1 MDASIHGAGRAV
13 LVVLLVGVMSL
24 ACSQSAPSN
33 PAKPA
38 LTAEEQALAYKFRGI
53 HGIVTR
59 IDAATSLY
67 GTSIVNDKG
76 GYIAG
81 NAHLSPKNVSNS
93 AYGGYGFP
101 IPITIR
107 ATWREGEF
115 KPLWQGG
122 YTGGTIAG
130 DYTVPVAERIPD
142 EVLDYIRKN
151 GGALRLKIR
160 LHDKGV
166 AIGWDVEHVIPYK
179 DWKPN
184 SLGLGSGVNYRMAGG
199 DFKEA
204 RPATVVFED
213 GNLKRVPSSM
223 PTPLSASD
231 EAMLNIHDL
240 MLVKG
245 TIITNPPTPPNHQR
259 VWEKGWYIDKN
270 GKKVFTDY

>member
-107 ATWREGEF
+107 ATWREGEWSNRTTTADPRDET
-115 KPLWQGG
+115 KIEALPNGG
-122 YTGGTIAG
+122 YSGGTIAG

-166 AIGWDVEHVIPYK
+166 AIGWDVEMRLPIPNLPRDYAGAR
-179 DWKPN
+179 N
-184 SLGLGSGVNYRMAGG
+184 YHEYRMPGG
-199 DFKEA
+199 DF
-204 RPATVVFED
+204 RED
-213 GNLKRVPSSM
+213 WFDADTRQMIP
-223 PTPLSASD
+223 
-231 EAMLNIHDL
+231 
-240 MLVKG
+240 
-245 TIITNPPTPPNHQR
+245 
-259 VWEKGWYIDKN
+259 GW
-270 GKKVFTDY
+270 KKY

>member
-166 AIGWDVEHVIPYK
+166 AIGWDIEMRLPIPNLPRDYAGAR
-179 DWKPN
+179 N
-184 SLGLGSGVNYRMAGG
+184 YHEYRMPGG
-199 DFKEA
+199 DF
-204 RPATVVFED
+204 RED
-213 GNLKRVPSSM
+213 WFDADTRQMIP
-223 PTPLSASD
+223 
-231 EAMLNIHDL
+231 
-240 MLVKG
+240 
-245 TIITNPPTPPNHQR
+245 
-259 VWEKGWYIDKN
+259 GW
-270 GKKVFTDY
+270 KKY